1 MVGLTNR
8 KYGEEKQC
16 PFKGLLFKVRV
27 NGCTEKML
35 TESDSED
42 TVRRKNEEPEEH
54 RKKREKIN

>member
-1 MVGLTNR
+1 
-8 KYGEEKQC
+8 
-16 PFKGLLFKVRV
+16 
-27 NGCTEKML
+27 ML